1 MEGSGGFGAVSAGV
15 SEPLA
20 ALILLAV
27 LVIVVL
33 GGWKLA
39 KLLWVMFSG

>member
-1 MEGSGGFGAVSAGV
+1 MEGSGGFGAVSVGI
-15 SEPLA
+15 SEPLVG
-20 ALILLAV
+20 LILLAV
-27 LVIVVL
+27 LVIVIV